1 MIQRCL
7 EVCLVRE
14 FLWQPALLELSA
26 LPNHSSSWKDLSSG
40 LFVVLH
46 QCLLSLV
53 WFLLV
58 VNVHD
63 LIVLNTLSVLW
74 CQTKLCFL
82 KTKIVILSK
91 QQLTI
96 WFITKMASGLKMRKT
111 ICICFSKG
119 RDLLLS
125 CWLLGLLHLL
135 EQGGRLLK
143 YNVVLDQEKN
153 GAYTKSKNHQEVRL
167 LDSLGFLGLYLAY
180 ILVVLVGRF
189 IHNRNRVDLPYAG
202 FVVVFVLASFFI
214 LFFLMSKLL
223 LMLLFV
229 VFIFV

>member
-1 MIQRCL
+1 MAPLTFSQLWQASARVVLSWSPSSSTTPWSSQSSTSACSSSSDFLSHHRTASSPSQDYTQQMIQRCL

-74 CQTKLCFL
+74 CQTKLCFFL
-82 KTKIVILSK
+82 RQKLFPNNNW
-91 QQLTI
+91 QL
-96 WFITKMASGLKMRKT
+96 WFITKMANVLKMRKT
-111 ICICFSKG
+111 ICIFFPKG

-135 EQGGRLLK
+135 EQG
-143 YNVVLDQEKN
+143 
-153 GAYTKSKNHQEVRL
+153 S
-167 LDSLGFLGLYLAY
+167 
-180 ILVVLVGRF
+180 
-189 IHNRNRVDLPYAG
+189 
-202 FVVVFVLASFFI
+202 
-214 LFFLMSKLL
+214 
-223 LMLLFV
+223 
-229 VFIFV
+229 